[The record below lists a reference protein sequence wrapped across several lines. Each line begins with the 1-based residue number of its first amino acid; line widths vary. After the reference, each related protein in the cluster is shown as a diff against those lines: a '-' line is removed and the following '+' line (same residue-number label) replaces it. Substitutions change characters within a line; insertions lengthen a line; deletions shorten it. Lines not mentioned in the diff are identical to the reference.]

1 MSIVQKL
8 ITVVL
13 VLCIGVLLCI
23 LFNGIHRCYYN
34 FAKAEGEDDV
44 LYVDLYSENLES
56 IPSDAS
62 EDMTV
67 LIDLGVH
74 NLETGIYKIRTK
86 PLPPIKMAMPEVGT
100 VYRILCGQYAGLCH
114 TIRMSFLEIKPPSE
128 TQIFTNDNLNL
139 VLQSDTRFIHVLP
152 TVLLDC
158 TLDLGSHWEVGK
170 IYTLDIRHLSNSQLR
185 FVSSLRMG
193 SDRSLG
199 VTSDIKG
206 PFIGSICFYKEDPTT
221 LAIFHV

>member
-34 FAKAEGEDDV
+34 FTNEEGKEDA
-44 LYVDLYSENLES
+44 LFIDLYSENLES
-56 IPSDAS
+56 IPSDAT
-62 EDMTV
+62 EGMTV

-86 PLPPIKMAMPEVGT
+86 PFPPIKMAMPEIGT
-100 VYRILCGQYAGLCH
+100 VYRILYGQYAGLCH

-128 TQIFTNDNLNL
+128 TQVFTHDNLNL

-152 TVLLDC
+152 DVSLDC
-158 TLDLGSHWEVGK
+158 MLDLGSHWEVGK
-170 IYTLDIRHLSNSQLR
+170 IYTLDIRHLSNCHLC
-185 FVSSLRMG
+185 FVSSLR
-193 SDRSLG
+193 
-199 VTSDIKG
+199 
-206 PFIGSICFYKEDPTT
+206 
-221 LAIFHV
+221 